1 MDRQTLFRTL
11 STVVFEIEQSVEE
24 GSLSRWRI
32 RMYIHRLNRLKE
44 QVSRILQHEQSADH
58 SLHEMVII
66 VDDICD
72 ALREQEYESPSLLP
86 LSNEPSLERQFTGR
100 IFMI

>member
-1 MDRQTLFRTL
+1 MEN
-11 STVVFEIEQSVEE
+11 SYV
-24 GSLSRWRI
+24 
-32 RMYIHRLNRLKE
+32 IHRLNRLKE

-100 IFMI
+100 IFNIPTIWRPNRLNTHQYE